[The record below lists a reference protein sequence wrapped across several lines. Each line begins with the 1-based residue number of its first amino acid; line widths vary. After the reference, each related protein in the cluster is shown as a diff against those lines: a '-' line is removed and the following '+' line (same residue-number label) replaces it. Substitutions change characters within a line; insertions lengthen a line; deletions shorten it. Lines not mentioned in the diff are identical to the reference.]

1 MECLV
6 GRKWTRDF
14 RGLRGEETLLEG
26 FRVTFVST
34 MDADP
39 GTNISVQ
46 VCVTCVSV
54 NVLLVPVYVYVGYLS
69 DFEVSILSFF

>member
-1 MECLV
+1 
-6 GRKWTRDF
+6 
-14 RGLRGEETLLEG
+14 
-26 FRVTFVST
+26 